1 MKMAAAA
8 AAMVAALILTL
19 PLTGCKAISAGMDRT
34 PETDDAATAADA
46 NAVNVAFLLSMT
58 WAEAKGL
65 SPQSLAIPPYYKVA
79 ADEIRVLQRD
89 KAGRPKRVHAKG
101 RVFLQVD
108 FSEKLVS
115 LGQESYIESGGELI
129 MRGKPLLQRGR
140 SLVEGLA
147 DTTVFYIK
155 GTRLQ
160 VIGSHRLTK
169 QSGGG
174 EAGGSSSGSGGTS
187 GRRTGPT
194 FDVQPNWSRSWK
206 DGPNPLLPALSPN
219 DVPAE
224 MRGNPLLPP
233 VEGEMRGDAETQ
245 KDAGMEETKPTPAPE
260 PEPKPNAQPQA

>member
-1 MKMAAAA
+1 MLAAAA
-8 AAMVAALILTL
+8 LA
-19 PLTGCKAISAGMDRT
+19 LTGCKAISAGMDRT
-34 PETDDAATAADA
+34 PETGGAEAADE
-46 NAVNVAFLLSMT
+46 NAVNVAFLLSMN

-65 SPQSLAIPPYYKVA
+65 SPQSLVIPPYYKVA

-89 KAGRPKRVHAKG
+89 NAGRPKRAHAKG

-140 SLVEGLA
+140 SLVEGLS

-160 VIGSHRLTK
+160 VIGQHRLTK
-169 QSGGG
+169 QSGGSG
-174 EAGGSSSGSGGTS
+174 ETGSNSGAGTLGGRS
-187 GRRTGPT
+187 DRSAPT
-194 FDVQPNWSRSWK
+194 FNVQPNWSRSWK
-206 DGPNPLLPALSPN
+206 DGPNPLLPTLSPD

-224 MRGNPLLPP
+224 MRSTPLLPLLEDGDE
-233 VEGEMRGDAETQ
+233 EGEKERPGSS
-245 KDAGMEETKPTPAPE
+245 
-260 PEPKPNAQPQA
+260 